1 MNEIIFCLSVIS
13 SLLFLTSTV
22 IGFMTVKSYPQ
33 LGDVFYMILLV
44 GVIVELPAIILLIV
58 KMF

>member
-1 MNEIIFCLSVIS
+1 MNDVIFCLSAIS

-33 LGDVFYMILLV
+33 LGTVFYIILLV
-44 GVIVELPAIILLIV
+44 GVIVELPAIILLII